1 MGAVCHEFEEMHL
14 WAGEG
19 KESDSCIFF
28 RECALMYG
36 RLFSR
41 QSGITGHR
49 LCEAA
54 VF

>member
-1 MGAVCHEFEEMHL
+1 MGAVCPEVAAMQL
-14 WAGEG
+14 GAGEG

-41 QSGITGHR
+41 QSGIAGHR